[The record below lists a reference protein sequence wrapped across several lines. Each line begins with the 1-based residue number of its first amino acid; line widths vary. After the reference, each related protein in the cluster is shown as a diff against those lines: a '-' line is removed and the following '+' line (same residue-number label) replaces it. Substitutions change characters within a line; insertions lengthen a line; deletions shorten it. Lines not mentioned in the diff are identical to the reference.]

1 MPIPNIRIERVV
13 PAAGR
18 QDAKWC
24 RLNYDSVSGTTP
36 MEQGRNGQADRNQ
49 IRFIRSL
56 VTVTR

>member
-1 MPIPNIRIERVV
+1 V

-24 RLNYDSVSGTTP
+24 RLGYESVG
-36 MEQGRNGQADRNQ
+36 GKDL
-49 IRFIRSL
+49 RSL